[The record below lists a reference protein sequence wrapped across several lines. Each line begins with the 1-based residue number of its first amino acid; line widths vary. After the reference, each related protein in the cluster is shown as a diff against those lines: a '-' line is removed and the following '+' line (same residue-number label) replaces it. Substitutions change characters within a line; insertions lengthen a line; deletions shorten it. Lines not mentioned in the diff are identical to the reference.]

1 MVTEKASEKTL
12 EQIFSKKLAT
22 AQKED
27 KPIVRDRKD
36 IFSDGRA
43 NLTKESS
50 DYTKYLNELAGRVA
64 NNKSSQPTISQEFRP
79 ENITVTTSDQ
89 INESPQPPIQK
100 TVDT

>member
-27 KPIVRDRKD
+27 KPIVKDRKD

-64 NNKSSQPTISQEFRP
+64 KNKKSSEPTIFQEFSP
-79 ENITVTTSDQ
+79 ENIPETTSNE
-89 INESPQPPIQK
+89 INESTQPAI
-100 TVDT
+100 